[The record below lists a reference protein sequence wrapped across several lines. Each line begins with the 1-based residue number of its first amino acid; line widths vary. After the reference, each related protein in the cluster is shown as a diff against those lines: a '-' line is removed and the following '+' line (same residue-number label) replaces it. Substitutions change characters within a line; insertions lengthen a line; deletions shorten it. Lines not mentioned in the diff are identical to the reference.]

1 MKYEI
6 KGEPLPVVICQV
18 DNGESL
24 ICESG
29 SMSWMTPN
37 MQFETMGG
45 GAGKMLGRL
54 VTGEALFLNRYTA
67 VGGPGMIAF
76 ASSFPG
82 SIRKYDITPDKPII
96 VQKRSFLAA
105 TGGVALS
112 THFNKGLG
120 KGLFGGEGFIMQKI
134 EGNGTA
140 FIEVDGSTVEYE
152 LQAGQ
157 QLVIDSGYLAMMDA
171 SVTMDIQR
179 VRGAKNVLFGGE
191 GLFNTT
197 VTGPGRILLQTMPIV
212 NFVGQISSMMPS
224 K

>member
-1 MKYEI
+1 
-6 KGEPLPVVICQV
+6 
-18 DNGESL
+18 
-24 ICESG
+24 
-29 SMSWMTPN
+29 
-37 MQFETMGG
+37 
-45 GAGKMLGRL
+45 MLGRL
-54 VTGEALFLNRYTA
+54 VSGESMFLNRYTA
-67 VGGPGMIAF
+67 VGGQGMIAF

-82 SIRKYDITPDKPII
+82 SIRTYEITPDRPII

-105 TGGVALS
+105 TAGVSLS
-112 THFNKGLG
+112 THFNKGIG

-140 FIEVDGSTVEYE
+140 FIEVDGSTVEYD

-157 QLVIDSGYLAMMDA
+157 QLVIDTGYLAMMDA
-171 SVTMDIQR
+171 TVKMDIQR
-179 VRGAKNVLFGGE
+179 IKGAKNMLFGGE

-197 VTGPGRILLQTMPIV
+197 VTGPGRILLQTMPMV